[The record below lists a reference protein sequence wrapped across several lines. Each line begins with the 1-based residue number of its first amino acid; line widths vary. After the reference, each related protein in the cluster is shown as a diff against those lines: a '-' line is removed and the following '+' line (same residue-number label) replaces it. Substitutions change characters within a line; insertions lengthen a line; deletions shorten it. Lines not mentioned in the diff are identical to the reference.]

1 MIIVV
6 ATVDGSTGKLLAG
19 PDIISRGFVGIP
31 DSARILEEAKR
42 KVEEALLI
50 CEREAITDWML
61 LKSHVKDSLSRF
73 LFAKTMRRPMII
85 PIIME
90 V

>member
-1 MIIVV
+1 
-6 ATVDGSTGKLLAG
+6 
-19 PDIISRGFVGIP
+19 
-31 DSARILEEAKR
+31 LEEAKR
-42 KVEEALLI
+42 RVEEALLI

-61 LKSHVKDSLSRF
+61 LKSHVKDSLSKF
-73 LFAKTMRRPMII
+73 LFAKTMKRPMII